1 MARIIRTKAGKVLLF
16 DYMRLPILAYAS
28 HFAVFSAIP
37 PRLTGEDSWRIW
49 LKTERMPQR
58 AARAQ
63 ERAAAAVD
71 AGDPQEARTSAGFQ
85 FRTRTPGKRPQP
97 S

>member
-37 PRLTGEDSWRIW
+37 PRLISGPPTLVKQDVKYFPPQAVR
-49 LKTERMPQR
+49 ERESALAV
-58 AARAQ
+58 AAGRTNLSELA
-63 ERAAAAVD
+63 RVNS
-71 AGDPQEARTSAGFQ
+71 GNEARPG
-85 FRTRTPGKRPQP
+85 TR
-97 S
+97 

>member
-37 PRLTGEDSWRIW
+37 PRLT
-49 LKTERMPQR
+49 
-58 AARAQ
+58 
-63 ERAAAAVD
+63 
-71 AGDPQEARTSAGFQ
+71 EARVPGGF
-85 FRTRTPGKRPQP
+85 G
-97 S
+97 